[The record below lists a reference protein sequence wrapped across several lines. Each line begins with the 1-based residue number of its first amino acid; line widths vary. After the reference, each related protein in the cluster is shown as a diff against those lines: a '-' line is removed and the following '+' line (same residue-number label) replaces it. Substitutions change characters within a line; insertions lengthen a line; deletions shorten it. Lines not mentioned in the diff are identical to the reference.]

1 MVGFPLLLIP
11 LAVYNIIAF
20 LMPSVSF
27 TDVLFKVPMITGE
40 AWPVTLAD
48 VMLALGIVLLL
59 LEVVKGA
66 RPGSKF
72 LMDHLLSL
80 IVFGAAAAEFVMWP
94 KFGNST
100 YFLLVLL
107 AMADFLGG
115 IAQRTRR
122 RVAYVAETTVPAP
135 RKAKRQAE
143 TPADEGTSEPKFEPV
158 SAPTSSGGAA
168 RATAQS
174 VAESVLMDHPAP
186 KPVNPPSPEIPSP
199 HLQPGNGTRRL
210 PTHRA
215 DPSSHLPRARGDA
228 RKRALAAIGDLRI
241 LGRTRRSRLAW
252 GRCSALAMS
261 WATKLDRARQRGLV
275 DPL

>member
-20 LMPSVSF
+20 LMPTVSF
-27 TDVLFKVPMITGE
+27 TDVLFKVPMVSGE

-48 VMLALGIVLLL
+48 LLLALGVVLLL

-66 RPGSKF
+66 RPGAKF

-80 IVFGAAAAEFVMWP
+80 ILFGAAAAEFVMWP

-122 RVAYVAETTVPAP
+122 RVTYVAETTAATS
-135 RKAKRQAE
+135 RKGKRQAD
-143 TPADEGTSEPKFEPV
+143 TPAEDVASERKFEPV
-158 SAPTSSGGAA
+158 IAPQPAA
-168 RATAQS
+168 AEPPAPSAQS

-186 KPVNPPSPEIPSP
+186 RPVLDAPSPEIPSP
-199 HLQPGNGTRRL
+199 HLQPGNGT
-210 PTHRA
+210 P
-215 DPSSHLPRARGDA
+215 PSPDAPPR
-228 RKRALAAIGDLRI
+228 
-241 LGRTRRSRLAW
+241 
-252 GRCSALAMS
+252 
-261 WATKLDRARQRGLV
+261 
-275 DPL
+275 

>member
-20 LMPSVSF
+20 LMPTVSF
-27 TDVLFKVPMITGE
+27 TDVLFRVPMITGE
-40 AWPVTLAD
+40 TWPVTLAD
-48 VMLALGIVLLL
+48 LLLALGVVLLL

-100 YFLLVLL
+100 FFLLVLL
-107 AMADFLGG
+107 AMADFFAG

-122 RVAYVAETTVPAP
+122 RVTYVAETAVPAP
-135 RKAKRQAE
+135 RKAKRQADA
-143 TPADEGTSEPKFEPV
+143 PAEDVASERKFEPV
-158 SAPTSSGGAA
+158 IAPQPAPVEPPAA
-168 RATAQS
+168 SAQS

-186 KPVNPPSPEIPSP
+186 KPVQGASSPEIASP
-199 HLQPGNGTRRL
+199 QLQPGNGT
-210 PTHRA
+210 P
-215 DPSSHLPRARGDA
+215 PSSDTPPR
-228 RKRALAAIGDLRI
+228 
-241 LGRTRRSRLAW
+241 
-252 GRCSALAMS
+252 
-261 WATKLDRARQRGLV
+261 
-275 DPL
+275 

>member
-27 TDVLFKVPMITGE
+27 SDVLFRVPMITGE

-48 VMLALGIVLLL
+48 LMLALGVVLLL

-80 IVFGAAAAEFVMWP
+80 IIFGAAAAEFVMWP

-122 RVAYVAETTVPAP
+122 RVTYVAETTVPAP

-143 TPADEGTSEPKFEPV
+143 APVEDAASERKFEPV
-158 SAPTSSGGAA
+158 IASQPVPGEPPAPS
-168 RATAQS
+168 AQS

-186 KPVNPPSPEIPSP
+186 KPVQGASSPEIPSP
-199 HLQPGNGTRRL
+199 QLQPGNGT
-210 PTHRA
+210 P
-215 DPSSHLPRARGDA
+215 PSSETPPR
-228 RKRALAAIGDLRI
+228 
-241 LGRTRRSRLAW
+241 
-252 GRCSALAMS
+252 
-261 WATKLDRARQRGLV
+261 
-275 DPL
+275 

>member
-27 TDVLFKVPMITGE
+27 SDVLFKVPMITGE
-40 AWPVTLAD
+40 SWPVTLAD
-48 VMLALGIVLLL
+48 LLLALGVVLLL

-80 IVFGAAAAEFVMWP
+80 IIFGAAAAEFVMWP

-100 YFLLVLL
+100 FFLLVLL

-122 RVAYVAETTVPAP
+122 RVTYVAETTVPAP
-135 RKAKRQAE
+135 RKAKRKPEAPDDAE
-143 TPADEGTSEPKFEPV
+143 VASKFEPV
-158 SAPTSSGGAA
+158 IAPQPAPPAPS
-168 RATAQS
+168 AQS

-186 KPVNPPSPEIPSP
+186 KPVQGAASPEIPSP
-199 HLQPGNGTRRL
+199 HLQPGNGT
-210 PTHRA
+210 
-215 DPSSHLPRARGDA
+215 PSSPDTPPR
-228 RKRALAAIGDLRI
+228 
-241 LGRTRRSRLAW
+241 
-252 GRCSALAMS
+252 
-261 WATKLDRARQRGLV
+261 
-275 DPL
+275 

>member
-27 TDVLFKVPMITGE
+27 SDVLFKVPMITGE
-40 AWPVTLAD
+40 TWPVTLAD
-48 VMLALGIVLLL
+48 LLLALGVVLLL

-80 IVFGAAAAEFVMWP
+80 IIFGAAAAEFVMWP

-100 YFLLVLL
+100 FFLLVLL

-122 RVAYVAETTVPAP
+122 RVTYVAETTVPAP

-143 TPADEGTSEPKFEPV
+143 APADEAVVEPKFEPV
-158 SAPTSSGGAA
+158 PAPQPAPVVPPAPS
-168 RATAQS
+168 AQS

-199 HLQPGNGTRRL
+199 HLQPGSGT
-210 PTHRA
+210 
-215 DPSSHLPRARGDA
+215 PSSPDAPR
-228 RKRALAAIGDLRI
+228 
-241 LGRTRRSRLAW
+241 
-252 GRCSALAMS
+252 
-261 WATKLDRARQRGLV
+261 
-275 DPL
+275 

>member
-1 MVGFPLLLIP
+1 MTVTAAERMLRRRIVLSGYLDREGISPMVGFPLLLIP

-40 AWPVTLAD
+40 AWPVTLSD
-48 VMLALGIVLLL
+48 VMLALGVVLLL

-122 RVAYVAETTVPAP
+122 RVAYVAETAPAP
-135 RKAKRQAE
+135 RKARRQAE
-143 TPADEGTSEPKFEPV
+143 AVVDEAMVEPKFEPV
-158 SAPTSSGGAA
+158 VAPPASAPS
-168 RATAQS
+168 AQS

-186 KPVNPPSPEIPSP
+186 KPVQSTPSPEIPSP
-199 HLQPGNGTRRL
+199 HLQPGNGTQ
-210 PTHRA
+210 
-215 DPSSHLPRARGDA
+215 PSPDAPR
-228 RKRALAAIGDLRI
+228 
-241 LGRTRRSRLAW
+241 
-252 GRCSALAMS
+252 
-261 WATKLDRARQRGLV
+261 
-275 DPL
+275 

>member
-40 AWPVTLAD
+40 TWPVTLAD
-48 VMLALGIVLLL
+48 LMLALGIVLLL

-100 YFLLVLL
+100 FFLLVLL

-115 IAQRTRR
+115 VAQRTRR
-122 RVAYVAETTVPAP
+122 RVTYVAETTVPAP
-135 RKAKRQAE
+135 RKSKRQAE
-143 TPADEGTSEPKFEPV
+143 ADDAVVEPKFEPM
-158 SAPTSSGGAA
+158 SAPQPAPMAPPAPS
-168 RATAQS
+168 AQS

-186 KPVNPPSPEIPSP
+186 KPVIPPSPEIPSP
-199 HLQPGNGTRRL
+199 HLQPGNGT
-210 PTHRA
+210 P
-215 DPSSHLPRARGDA
+215 PSPDAPR
-228 RKRALAAIGDLRI
+228 
-241 LGRTRRSRLAW
+241 
-252 GRCSALAMS
+252 
-261 WATKLDRARQRGLV
+261 
-275 DPL
+275 

>member
-143 TPADEGTSEPKFEPV
+143 AAADDAASEPKFEPV
-158 SAPTSSGGAA
+158 SAPAVPPAPS
-168 RATAQS
+168 AQS

-186 KPVNPPSPEIPSP
+186 KPVSTPSPEIPSP
-199 HLQPGNGTRRL
+199 HLQPGNGT
-210 PTHRA
+210 P
-215 DPSSHLPRARGDA
+215 PSPDAPR
-228 RKRALAAIGDLRI
+228 
-241 LGRTRRSRLAW
+241 
-252 GRCSALAMS
+252 
-261 WATKLDRARQRGLV
+261 
-275 DPL
+275 

>member
-1 MVGFPLLLIP
+1 MTVTAAERMLRRCIVLSGYLDREGVLPMVGFPLLLIP

-122 RVAYVAETTVPAP
+122 RVAYVAEATVPAP
-135 RKAKRQAE
+135 RKAKRRAE
-143 TPADEGTSEPKFEPV
+143 TPADEFEPKFEPV
-158 SAPTSSGGAA
+158 SPPQPAPAEPPA
-168 RATAQS
+168 PTAQS

-186 KPVNPPSPEIPSP
+186 KPVSAPSPEIPSP
-199 HLQPGNGTRRL
+199 HLQPGNGTQ
-210 PTHRA
+210 
-215 DPSSHLPRARGDA
+215 PSPDAPR
-228 RKRALAAIGDLRI
+228 
-241 LGRTRRSRLAW
+241 
-252 GRCSALAMS
+252 
-261 WATKLDRARQRGLV
+261 
-275 DPL
+275 

>member
-20 LMPSVSF
+20 LMPTVSF
-27 TDVLFKVPMITGE
+27 TDVLFKVPMVTGE
-40 AWPVTLAD
+40 VWPVTLAD
-48 VMLALGIVLLL
+48 LLLALGVVLLL
-59 LEVVKGA
+59 LEVIKGA
-66 RPGSKF
+66 RPGAKF

-115 IAQRTRR
+115 VAQRTRR
-122 RVAYVAETTVPAP
+122 RNTYVPAEAVTPP

-143 TPADEGTSEPKFEPV
+143 PPAAAEDEIFEPKHEP
-158 SAPTSSGGAA
+158 APAPVPPTPTPS
-168 RATAQS
+168 AQS

-186 KPVNPPSPEIPSP
+186 KPAAQSPEIPSP
-199 HLQPGNGTRRL
+199 HLQPGNGT
-210 PTHRA
+210 P
-215 DPSSHLPRARGDA
+215 PSDSDTPPR
-228 RKRALAAIGDLRI
+228 
-241 LGRTRRSRLAW
+241 
-252 GRCSALAMS
+252 
-261 WATKLDRARQRGLV
+261 
-275 DPL
+275 

>member
-20 LMPSVSF
+20 LMPTVSF
-27 TDVLFKVPMITGE
+27 TDVLFRVPMITGE

-48 VMLALGIVLLL
+48 LLLALGVVLLL

-80 IVFGAAAAEFVMWP
+80 ILFGGAAAEFVMWP

-122 RVAYVAETTVPAP
+122 RVTYVAETTVPAP

-143 TPADEGTSEPKFEPV
+143 APAEDAASERKFEPV
-158 SAPTSSGGAA
+158 IAPQPAA
-168 RATAQS
+168 VEPPAPSAQS

-186 KPVNPPSPEIPSP
+186 KPLQGATSPEIPSP
-199 HLQPGNGTRRL
+199 QLQPGNGT
-210 PTHRA
+210 P
-215 DPSSHLPRARGDA
+215 PSSDTPPR
-228 RKRALAAIGDLRI
+228 
-241 LGRTRRSRLAW
+241 
-252 GRCSALAMS
+252 
-261 WATKLDRARQRGLV
+261 
-275 DPL
+275 

>member
-1 MVGFPLLLIP
+1 MTVTAAELMLRRRIVLSGYLDREGISPMVGFPLLLIP

-48 VMLALGIVLLL
+48 VMLALGVVLLL

-122 RVAYVAETTVPAP
+122 RVAYVAETAPAP
-135 RKAKRQAE
+135 RKARRQAE
-143 TPADEGTSEPKFEPV
+143 TPADEGTFEPKFEPV
-158 SAPTSSGGAA
+158 PAPQPAPA
-168 RATAQS
+168 EPPAPTAQS

-186 KPVNPPSPEIPSP
+186 KPVSTPSPEIPSP
-199 HLQPGNGTRRL
+199 HLQPGNGTQ
-210 PTHRA
+210 
-215 DPSSHLPRARGDA
+215 PSPDAPR
-228 RKRALAAIGDLRI
+228 
-241 LGRTRRSRLAW
+241 
-252 GRCSALAMS
+252 
-261 WATKLDRARQRGLV
+261 
-275 DPL
+275 

>member
-1 MVGFPLLLIP
+1 MTVTAAEQMLRRCVVLSGSLDREGILPMVGFPLLLIP

-40 AWPVTLAD
+40 TWPVTLAD
-48 VMLALGIVLLL
+48 LMLALGIVLLL

-122 RVAYVAETTVPAP
+122 RVTYVAETAVPAP

-143 TPADEGTSEPKFEPV
+143 APADEAVTEPKFEPV
-158 SAPTSSGGAA
+158 IGPQAAPAEPPAPS
-168 RATAQS
+168 AQS

-199 HLQPGNGTRRL
+199 HLQPGNGTSSS
-210 PTHRA
+210 PDA
-215 DPSSHLPRARGDA
+215 PSR
-228 RKRALAAIGDLRI
+228 
-241 LGRTRRSRLAW
+241 
-252 GRCSALAMS
+252 
-261 WATKLDRARQRGLV
+261 
-275 DPL
+275 

>member
-1 MVGFPLLLIP
+1 MLRRRIVLSGYLDREGISPMVGFPLLLIP

-48 VMLALGIVLLL
+48 LMLALGIVLLL

-80 IVFGAAAAEFVMWP
+80 IMFGAAAAEFVMWP

-100 YFLLVLL
+100 FFLLVLL

-122 RVAYVAETTVPAP
+122 RVTYVAETTVPAP
-135 RKAKRQAE
+135 RKSKRQAE
-143 TPADEGTSEPKFEPV
+143 APVEDVASEPRFEPV
-158 SAPTSSGGAA
+158 TAPQAA
-168 RATAQS
+168 PPAPSAQS

-186 KPVNPPSPEIPSP
+186 KPVTPPSPEIPSP
-199 HLQPGNGTRRL
+199 DLQPGNGT
-210 PTHRA
+210 
-215 DPSSHLPRARGDA
+215 PSSPDAPR
-228 RKRALAAIGDLRI
+228 
-241 LGRTRRSRLAW
+241 
-252 GRCSALAMS
+252 
-261 WATKLDRARQRGLV
+261 
-275 DPL
+275 

>member
-20 LMPSVSF
+20 LMPTVSF
-27 TDVLFKVPMITGE
+27 TDVLFKIPMMSGE

-48 VMLALGIVLLL
+48 LLLALGVVLLL

-66 RPGSKF
+66 RPGAKF

-80 IVFGAAAAEFVMWP
+80 ILFGAAAAEFVMWP

-122 RVAYVAETTVPAP
+122 RVTYVAETTVPAP
-135 RKAKRQAE
+135 RKAKRQAD
-143 TPADEGTSEPKFEPV
+143 TPAEDVASERKFEPV
-158 SAPTSSGGAA
+158 IAQQPVPAEPPTPS
-168 RATAQS
+168 AQS
-174 VAESVLMDHPAP
+174 VAESVPMNHPAP
-186 KPVNPPSPEIPSP
+186 KPVQDAPSPEIPSP
-199 HLQPGNGTRRL
+199 HLQPGNGT
-210 PTHRA
+210 P
-215 DPSSHLPRARGDA
+215 PSPDA
-228 RKRALAAIGDLRI
+228 P
-241 LGRTRRSRLAW
+241 SR
-252 GRCSALAMS
+252 
-261 WATKLDRARQRGLV
+261 
-275 DPL
+275 

>member
-20 LMPSVSF
+20 LMPTVSF

-40 AWPVTLAD
+40 TWPVTLAD

-122 RVAYVAETTVPAP
+122 RVTYVAETTVPAP

-143 TPADEGTSEPKFEPV
+143 ATMDDAAPEPKFEPV
-158 SAPTSSGGAA
+158 SAPAVPPAPS
-168 RATAQS
+168 AQS
-174 VAESVLMDHPAP
+174 VAESVLKDHPAP
-186 KPVNPPSPEIPSP
+186 KPANPPSPEIPSP
-199 HLQPGNGTRRL
+199 DLQPGNGT
-210 PTHRA
+210 P
-215 DPSSHLPRARGDA
+215 PSPDAPR
-228 RKRALAAIGDLRI
+228 
-241 LGRTRRSRLAW
+241 
-252 GRCSALAMS
+252 
-261 WATKLDRARQRGLV
+261 
-275 DPL
+275 

>member
-135 RKAKRQAE
+135 RKAKRHAE
-143 TPADEGTSEPKFEPV
+143 TPADEFEPKFEPV
-158 SAPTSSGGAA
+158 SAPQPAPA
-168 RATAQS
+168 EPPAPTAQS

-186 KPVNPPSPEIPSP
+186 KPVSTPSPEIPSP
-199 HLQPGNGTRRL
+199 HLQPGNGTR
-210 PTHRA
+210 
-215 DPSSHLPRARGDA
+215 PSPDAPR
-228 RKRALAAIGDLRI
+228 
-241 LGRTRRSRLAW
+241 
-252 GRCSALAMS
+252 
-261 WATKLDRARQRGLV
+261 
-275 DPL
+275 

>member
-1 MVGFPLLLIP
+1 MLRRRIVLSGYLDREGISPMVGFPLLLIP

-40 AWPVTLAD
+40 AWPVTLSD
-48 VMLALGIVLLL
+48 VMLALGVVLLL

-115 IAQRTRR
+115 VAQRTRR
-122 RVAYVAETTVPAP
+122 RVAYVAETAPAP
-135 RKAKRQAE
+135 RKARRQTE
-143 TPADEGTSEPKFEPV
+143 VPADEAVVEPKFEPV
-158 SAPTSSGGAA
+158 VAPPASAPS
-168 RATAQS
+168 AQS

-186 KPVNPPSPEIPSP
+186 KPVQSPASPEIPSP
-199 HLQPGNGTRRL
+199 HLQPGNGTQ
-210 PTHRA
+210 
-215 DPSSHLPRARGDA
+215 PSPDAPR
-228 RKRALAAIGDLRI
+228 
-241 LGRTRRSRLAW
+241 
-252 GRCSALAMS
+252 
-261 WATKLDRARQRGLV
+261 
-275 DPL
+275 

>member
-40 AWPVTLAD
+40 TWPVTLAD
-48 VMLALGIVLLL
+48 LLLALGVVLLL

-94 KFGNST
+94 KFGNSI

-107 AMADFLGG
+107 AMADFFGG
-115 IAQRTRR
+115 VAQRTRR
-122 RVAYVAETTVPAP
+122 RAYAP
-135 RKAKRQAE
+135 DAA
-143 TPADEGTSEPKFEPV
+143 TPP
-158 SAPTSSGGAA
+158 
-168 RATAQS
+168 
-174 VAESVLMDHPAP
+174 
-186 KPVNPPSPEIPSP
+186 
-199 HLQPGNGTRRL
+199 
-210 PTHRA
+210 
-215 DPSSHLPRARGDA
+215 
-228 RKRALAAIGDLRI
+228 
-241 LGRTRRSRLAW
+241 
-252 GRCSALAMS
+252 
-261 WATKLDRARQRGLV
+261 
-275 DPL
+275 

>member
-27 TDVLFKVPMITGE
+27 SDVLFKVPMITGE
-40 AWPVTLAD
+40 TWPVTLAD
-48 VMLALGIVLLL
+48 LLLALGVLLLL

-66 RPGSKF
+66 RPGAKF

-80 IVFGAAAAEFVMWP
+80 ILFGAAAAEFVMWP

-122 RVAYVAETTVPAP
+122 RITYVAAETVAVP
-135 RKAKRQAE
+135 RKSKRQAE
-143 TPADEGTSEPKFEPV
+143 APPPATVFEPKLNPV
-158 SAPTSSGGAA
+158 SAPQPEPPPAPS
-168 RATAQS
+168 AQS

-186 KPVNPPSPEIPSP
+186 KPGIMPSPEIPSP
-199 HLQPGNGTRRL
+199 HLQPGNGT
-210 PTHRA
+210 P
-215 DPSSHLPRARGDA
+215 PSPEEPR
-228 RKRALAAIGDLRI
+228 
-241 LGRTRRSRLAW
+241 
-252 GRCSALAMS
+252 
-261 WATKLDRARQRGLV
+261 
-275 DPL
+275 

>member
-20 LMPSVSF
+20 LMPTVSF
-27 TDVLFKVPMITGE
+27 TDVLFRVPMVTGE
-40 AWPVTLAD
+40 TWPVTLAD
-48 VMLALGIVLLL
+48 LLLALGVVLLL

-100 YFLLVLL
+100 FFLLVLL
-107 AMADFLGG
+107 AMADFFAG

-122 RVAYVAETTVPAP
+122 RVTYVAETTVPAP
-135 RKAKRQAE
+135 RKAKRQADA
-143 TPADEGTSEPKFEPV
+143 PAEDVASERKFEPV
-158 SAPTSSGGAA
+158 IAPQPAPVEPPAA
-168 RATAQS
+168 SAQS

-186 KPVNPPSPEIPSP
+186 KPVQGASSPEIASP
-199 HLQPGNGTRRL
+199 QLQPGNGT
-210 PTHRA
+210 P
-215 DPSSHLPRARGDA
+215 PSSDTPPR
-228 RKRALAAIGDLRI
+228 
-241 LGRTRRSRLAW
+241 
-252 GRCSALAMS
+252 
-261 WATKLDRARQRGLV
+261 
-275 DPL
+275 

>member
-20 LMPSVSF
+20 LMPTVSF
-27 TDVLFKVPMITGE
+27 TDVLFKVPMVSGE
-40 AWPVTLAD
+40 TWPVTLAD
-48 VMLALGIVLLL
+48 LMLALGVVLLL

-122 RVAYVAETTVPAP
+122 RVTYVAETTAPAP
-135 RKAKRQAE
+135 RKARRQAE
-143 TPADEGTSEPKFEPV
+143 APADEAPAEPKFEPV
-158 SAPTSSGGAA
+158 TAPQAA
-168 RATAQS
+168 PAVPPAPTAQS

-186 KPVNPPSPEIPSP
+186 KPAPSSEIPSP
-199 HLQPGNGTRRL
+199 HLQPGNGT
-210 PTHRA
+210 
-215 DPSSHLPRARGDA
+215 PSSPDTPR
-228 RKRALAAIGDLRI
+228 
-241 LGRTRRSRLAW
+241 
-252 GRCSALAMS
+252 
-261 WATKLDRARQRGLV
+261 
-275 DPL
+275 

>member
-11 LAVYNIIAF
+11 LAVYNIVAF

-40 AWPVTLAD
+40 TWPVTLAD
-48 VMLALGIVLLL
+48 LLLALGIVLLL

-72 LMDHLLSL
+72 LLDHLLSL

-122 RVAYVAETTVPAP
+122 RVTYVAETTVPAP
-135 RKAKRQAE
+135 RKAKRRAE
-143 TPADEGTSEPKFEPV
+143 APVDDALAEPKFEPV
-158 SAPTSSGGAA
+158 PAPQPAPVVPPA
-168 RATAQS
+168 PTAQS
-174 VAESVLMDHPAP
+174 VAESILMDHPAP
-186 KPVNPPSPEIPSP
+186 KPAPTITPSPEIPSP
-199 HLQPGNGTRRL
+199 QLQPGSGT
-210 PTHRA
+210 P
-215 DPSSHLPRARGDA
+215 PSPEEPR
-228 RKRALAAIGDLRI
+228 
-241 LGRTRRSRLAW
+241 
-252 GRCSALAMS
+252 
-261 WATKLDRARQRGLV
+261 
-275 DPL
+275 

>member
-27 TDVLFKVPMITGE
+27 TDVLFRVPMVTGE
-40 AWPVTLAD
+40 TWPVTLAD
-48 VMLALGIVLLL
+48 LLLALGVVLLL

-122 RVAYVAETTVPAP
+122 RVAYVTETVPAP
-135 RKAKRQAE
+135 RKPRRQAE
-143 TPADEGTSEPKFEPV
+143 PPADEPVPEPRFEP
-158 SAPTSSGGAA
+158 APAPQAA
-168 RATAQS
+168 SVVPPAPSAQS

-186 KPVNPPSPEIPSP
+186 KPVQTIPSSPEIPSP
-199 HLQPGNGTRRL
+199 HLQPGNGT
-210 PTHRA
+210 
-215 DPSSHLPRARGDA
+215 PSSPDAPR
-228 RKRALAAIGDLRI
+228 
-241 LGRTRRSRLAW
+241 
-252 GRCSALAMS
+252 
-261 WATKLDRARQRGLV
+261 
-275 DPL
+275 

>member
-27 TDVLFKVPMITGE
+27 ADVLFKVPMITGE
-40 AWPVTLAD
+40 SWPVTLSD
-48 VMLALGIVLLL
+48 LLLALGIFLLL

-66 RPGSKF
+66 RPGAKF

-80 IVFGAAAAEFVMWP
+80 ILFGAAAAEFVMWP

-122 RVAYVAETTVPAP
+122 RIAYVAAETVTVP

-143 TPADEGTSEPKFEPV
+143 APPPAADFEPKLDPV
-158 SAPTSSGGAA
+158 PAPQPAPVPPAPS
-168 RATAQS
+168 AQS

-186 KPVNPPSPEIPSP
+186 KPGIAPSPEIPSP
-199 HLQPGNGTRRL
+199 HLQPGNGT
-210 PTHRA
+210 
-215 DPSSHLPRARGDA
+215 PSSPEEPR
-228 RKRALAAIGDLRI
+228 
-241 LGRTRRSRLAW
+241 
-252 GRCSALAMS
+252 
-261 WATKLDRARQRGLV
+261 
-275 DPL
+275 

>member
-40 AWPVTLAD
+40 TWPVTLAD
-48 VMLALGIVLLL
+48 LLLALGVVLLL

-80 IVFGAAAAEFVMWP
+80 IIFGAAAAEFVMWP

-100 YFLLVLL
+100 FFLLVLL
-107 AMADFLGG
+107 SMADFLGG

-122 RVAYVAETTVPAP
+122 RVTYVAETTVPAP
-135 RKAKRQAE
+135 RKAKRRADP
-143 TPADEGTSEPKFEPV
+143 PADDVAPEPTFEPLTKMEP
-158 SAPTSSGGAA
+158 APVVPPAPS
-168 RATAQS
+168 AQS

-186 KPVNPPSPEIPSP
+186 KPVPSIPPSPEIPSP
-199 HLQPGNGTRRL
+199 HLQPGNGT
-210 PTHRA
+210 P
-215 DPSSHLPRARGDA
+215 PSPDTPR
-228 RKRALAAIGDLRI
+228 
-241 LGRTRRSRLAW
+241 
-252 GRCSALAMS
+252 
-261 WATKLDRARQRGLV
+261 
-275 DPL
+275 